1 MESVK
6 NEKDEIIYQLA
17 EDEYNSLI
25 TGLNMY
31 KEKYELAEKL
41 LQDEKENVVDLLMK
55 VEALEDRI
63 KELEQNLGK

>member
-6 NEKDEIIYQLA
+6 NERDEIIYQLA

-31 KEKYELAEKL
+31 KEKYEQVEKL

-55 VEALEDRI
+55 VEALEDHI
-63 KELEQNLGK
+63 KEIEQNLGK

>member
-17 EDEYNSLI
+17 EDVYNSLI
-25 TGLNMY
+25 AGLNMY
-31 KEKYELAEKL
+31 KYKYEQAEKL

-63 KELEQNLGK
+63 KELEKNLQK

>member
-31 KEKYELAEKL
+31 KEKYEQVEKL

-55 VEALEDRI
+55 VEALEDHI
-63 KELEQNLGK
+63 KEIEQNLGK

>member
-1 MESVK
+1 MESIK
-6 NEKDEIIYQLA
+6 NEQDEIIYQLA

-25 TGLNMY
+25 AGLNMY
-31 KEKYELAEKL
+31 KEKYEQVEKL